1 MKLPPRRRR
10 RRLAVRD
17 NAARAGKDT
26 RHCPLPIP
34 PRRSVNSRDA
44 GGCDIRGLPGYAP
57 GILALPLAA
66 ALSLAERKMRGL
78 VDLPGTT
85 LAIVIESSLDEAPLA
100 AHQRDLLWKALGLP
114 VFEQLRGW
122 DGTIIARECEVH
134 DGLHFDAGAVIAS
147 VDGNNLL
154 VTGRPTG
161 LSAEIVQEPCE
172 CGVETPRFRHV
183 GVTAAPPDDAIA
195 TPPNVQLKF
204 CVGWMLGIA
213 ALLIGG
219 EVLRRAE

>member
-1 MKLPPRRRR
+1 
-10 RRLAVRD
+10 VRD
-17 NAARAGKDT
+17 NGRKDAAQSAARIRRAGRSSRGTPEAAIFAVSPAT
-26 RHCPLPIP
+26 RPAFWRSRW
-34 PRRSVNSRDA
+34 PRRYRSPNGNCAVWSTCPD
-44 GGCDIRGLPGYAP
+44 
-57 GILALPLAA
+57 
-66 ALSLAERKMRGL
+66 
-78 VDLPGTT
+78 TT

-100 AHQRDLLWKALGLP
+100 AQQRDLLWKALGLP

-134 DGLHFDAGAVIAS
+134 DGLHFDAGALIAS

-172 CGVETPRFRHV
+172 CGVKTPRFRHV

>member
-1 MKLPPRRRR
+1 MSVRVIVKLPPRRRR
-10 RRLAVRD
+10 RVGRDVR
-17 NAARAGKDT
+17 RS
-26 RHCPLPIP
+26 PLPES
-34 PRRSVNSRDA
+34 PRRAVKSGDT

-57 GILALPLAA
+57 GVLALPLAA
-66 ALSLAERKMRGL
+66 ALSLAERKLRGL
-78 VDLPGTT
+78 VDLPDTT
-85 LAIVIESSLDEAPLA
+85 LAIVIESSLDDAPLA
-100 AHQRDLLWKALGLP
+100 THQRDALWKAFGLP

-134 DGLHFDAGAVIAS
+134 DGLHFDAKTVIAS

-161 LSAEIVQEPCE
+161 LSAEIIQEPCE
-172 CGVETPRFRHV
+172 CGVETPRLRHV
-183 GVTAAPPDDAIA
+183 GGKAAPREDTTS

-204 CVGWMLGIA
+204 CVGWMIGIA

-219 EVLRRAE
+219 EVLRRGE